1 MTFTVT
7 ISNDILITEQNKK
20 QKSKEESNM
29 IFKGEVLIGRVTTN
43 LRAGGCFIET
53 DDGATAF
60 MPNYNFKPDTRVV
73 CSVVKT
79 SKDKFP
85 LVDLDSVLYDEYLAA

>member
-1 MTFTVT
+1 MFNK
-7 ISNDILITEQNKK
+7 NDV
-20 QKSKEESNM
+20 
-29 IFKGEVLIGRVTTN
+29 VLGKVSCNIRK
-43 LRAGGCFIET
+43 GCFIET